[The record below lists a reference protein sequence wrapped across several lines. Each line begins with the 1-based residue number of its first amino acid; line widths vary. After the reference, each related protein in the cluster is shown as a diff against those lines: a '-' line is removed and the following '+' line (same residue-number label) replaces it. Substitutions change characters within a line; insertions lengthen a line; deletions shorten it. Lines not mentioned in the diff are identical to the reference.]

1 MKRRI
6 IKGQGGINGI
16 YPLTN
21 QDVQDYQDYQAG
33 LPETNMQKAARYTGY
48 VLDPI
53 GAAIDYVYNASW
65 TPKWI
70 RKALPYADV
79 ALAMAPK
86 TGPKGRRGRK
96 SGSKIAPK
104 EKNPQNDLIRRNI
117 EQFGEAHP
125 RKSGAKHYNAKG
137 DVVQNG
143 DVGRPSGSG
152 KSEPLT
158 PYQQKVRDK
167 LNELRKE
174 NGLDPIETSAPSS
187 TPPSTPA
194 PRRRSK
200 KPQKKVSVNNGQ
212 RGRPSAATY
221 AAIDAGII
229 NEGIDIRPR
238 ISLKGNARRT
248 QDNLV
253 KRVIP
258 AYSTHLRDLRAQLAE
273 AIDALQRSEI
283 STRIFHARSRGS
295 TMLKNAH
302 TAGYN
307 DSFFDYPE
315 DWKSLMGIKGK

>member
-16 YPLTN
+16 QPLTN
-21 QDVQDYQDYQAG
+21 QDVQNYQDYQAN
-33 LPETNMQKAARYTGY
+33 LPETDMQRAARYTGY

-65 TPKWI
+65 TPEWI
-70 RKALPYADV
+70 RKALPYADI

-96 SGSKIAPK
+96 PGSRIAPK
-104 EKNPQNDLIRRNI
+104 EKNPSSQTIKNNI

-125 RKSGAKHYNAKG
+125 RKSGAKHYNSKG
-137 DVVQNG
+137 DVVNIG

-152 KSEPLT
+152 KPEPLT

-174 NGLDPIETSAPSS
+174 NGLDPIESSAPS
-187 TPPSTPA
+187 TPPSTKT
-194 PRRRSK
+194 PRGKGKR
-200 KPQKKVSVNNGQ
+200 PPKKVSVNNGQ
-212 RGRPSAATY
+212 RGRPSAATL

-229 NEGIDIRPR
+229 SEGIDIHPR
-238 ISLKGNARRT
+238 LSLKGNTRRT

-253 KRVIP
+253 KRVVP
-258 AYSTHLRDLRAQLAE
+258 AYSTHLRGLREQLAK

-283 STRIFHARSRGS
+283 DGRISHARSKGS
-295 TMLKNAH
+295 TLLKNAH
-302 TAGYN
+302 TAGYD